1 MDAIKAE
8 IGKKYLSPKGTAVTV
23 VSHKDGKAVLKIN
36 STGNEVAVPKSY
48 QLKPYEASK
57 VSNDDKAL
65 AKANGHAK
73 EKSGNGKGNVKTLA
87 GLIDPLLFAG
97 GKTVREIA
105 GLIIKEAGEL
115 AKDKDMEA
123 NVRARMVT
131 YRRKNYTIQKDEAKH
146 IRILD
151 PKK

>member
-8 IGKKYLSPKGTAVTV
+8 VGKKYLSPKGTAVTV
-23 VSHKDGKAVLKIN
+23 VAHKDGKVVLKIN
-36 STGNEVAVPKSY
+36 STGNEVTVHKNY
-48 QLKPYEASK
+48 QLKTYEVSK
-57 VSNDDKAL
+57 VSADDKVL
-65 AKANGHAK
+65 AKANGHVK
-73 EKSGNGKGNVKTLA
+73 ESSRNGKVNVKTLA
-87 GLIDPLLFAG
+87 GMIDPHLFAG

-105 GLIIKEAGEL
+105 GLIVKEAGEL

-131 YRRKNYTIQKDEAKH
+131 FRRKNYTIQKDEAKH
-146 IRILD
+146 VRIHD